1 MTVGDGVIPL
11 PTRGPRIRVNTRH
24 TEGIT
29 VAL

>member
-29 VAL
+29 GV